1 VSVKG
6 GCIDGLDWRKAIH
19 IWTKSAMV
27 PIPEG
32 SESYEQESDF
42 TDYGETQ
49 DLLDQ
54 PVDLRGSGG
63 SPITGYAAR
72 PDVELSDVREAKI
85 TGACEL
91 SGSV

>member
-1 VSVKG
+1 
-6 GCIDGLDWRKAIH
+6 
-19 IWTKSAMV
+19 MV

-32 SESYEQESDF
+32 SESYGEESDY

-63 SPITGYAAR
+63 TTITGYAAR

-85 TGACEL
+85 AGACEL
-91 SGSV
+91 SGSCA